1 MTVYPS
7 VEAARINPA
16 ALTKSALPAHLH
28 RWFDEA
34 RTVYKGDQSYAFKAG
49 YLHAVLSLIEA
60 DLQRQAEAS
69 AT

>member
-7 VEAARINPA
+7 VEAARVNPA
-16 ALTKSALPAHLH
+16 VLSSSVPAHLR

-34 RTVYKGDQSYAFKAG
+34 RTVYKGDHSYAFKAG
-49 YLHAVLSLIEA
+49 YLHAVLALIEA